1 MSVSR
6 VELAFEQGLVTLP
19 EGRIVVFG
27 AEGPGDLAGL
37 PPAQVCVVQR
47 QKPAF
52 DALQSEGYEVCIEPP
67 EAAAAAVVFL
77 PRSKAEARA
86 TIEAARAL
94 SEGAVIVDGQKTD
107 GIESIYRDLRKR
119 AAVTPALSKAHGK
132 LFAFTAEAPFA
143 DWADPGDLHPA
154 PGFVTRVGVFSADA
168 VDRGSAVLA
177 TALPA
182 RLPRCLADL
191 GAGWGYLSAAA
202 LRREGVERIDL
213 IEADYRAL
221 ECAKYNVTD
230 SRARFHWADTTTF
243 QPVAEYDAVIMN
255 PPFHTGSAAT
265 PTLGTAF
272 IEAAARM
279 LRPSGQLWLVA
290 NRHLPYERT
299 LAALFADL
307 REMGDDPSFKLYHA
321 SRPRRRPG

>member
-6 VELAFEQGLVTLP
+6 LELAIEQGLVTLP

-27 AEGPGDLAGL
+27 AEGPGDLAVL

-67 EAAAAAVVFL
+67 ETAATAVVFL

-143 DWADPGDLHPA
+143 DWSDPGDLHPA

-177 TALPA
+177 QALPA
-182 RLPRCLADL
+182 RLPKRLADL

-202 LRREGVERIDL
+202 LRREGVESIDL

-221 ECAKYNVTD
+221 ECAKHNVTNP
-230 SRARFHWADTTTF
+230 RARFHWADATTF

>member
-6 VELAFEQGLVTLP
+6 LELALEQGLVTLP

-27 AEGPGDLAGL
+27 AERPGDLAHL
-37 PPAQVCVVQR
+37 PPEQVCVVQR
-47 QKPAF
+47 GKPAH
-52 DALQSEGYEVCIEPP
+52 DALVREGFDVCIEPP
-67 EAAAAAVVFL
+67 ETAATAMVFL

-94 SEGAVIVDGQKTD
+94 SEGPVIVDGQKTD

-119 AAVTPALSKAHGK
+119 AEVTPALSKAHGK
-132 LFAFTAEAPFA
+132 LFAFTAEAPFP
-143 DWADPGDLHPA
+143 DWADPGELHPA

-177 TALPA
+177 KALPA
-182 RLPRCLADL
+182 RLPKRVADL

-202 LRREGVERIDL
+202 LRREGVEGIDL
-213 IEADYRAL
+213 IEADHRAL
-221 ECAKYNVTD
+221 DCAKRNVTD
-230 SRARFHWADTTTF
+230 PRARFYWADATTF
-243 QPVAEYDAVIMN
+243 QPEADYDAVIMN

-307 REMGDDPSFKLYHA
+307 REIGDDPSFKLYHA